1 MVNNQEVLGARIRAI
16 AECRQFLDDLSA
28 AALAAEQEGRERGEG
43 AGRTREESDGT
54 GCGDRT

>member
-28 AALAAEQEGRERGEG
+28 AALAAEQEGREDAEGES
-43 AGRTREESDGT
+43 RTCEEGDGK
-54 GCGDRT
+54 GCGN

>member
-28 AALAAEQEGRERGEG
+28 AALAAEQEGREDAEG
-43 AGRTREESDGT
+43 AGRTCEEGDGK
-54 GCGDRT
+54 GCGN